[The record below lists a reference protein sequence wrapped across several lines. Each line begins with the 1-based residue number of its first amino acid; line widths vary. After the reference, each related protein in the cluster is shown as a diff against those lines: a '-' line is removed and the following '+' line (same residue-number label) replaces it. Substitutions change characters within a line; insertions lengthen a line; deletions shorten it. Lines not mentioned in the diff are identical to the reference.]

1 MKKLLRI
8 FGLVVAIGLVSF
20 TAVGAYPVYDN
31 CNYTCSGGGSYS
43 TWTTMADCCGSNP
56 SALWCPP
63 GESPTGITFGGYYY
77 YEQFCWF

>member
-31 CNYTCSGGGSYS
+31 CSYTCSGGGSYS
-43 TWTTMADCCGSNP
+43 TWTTMGDCCGNNP